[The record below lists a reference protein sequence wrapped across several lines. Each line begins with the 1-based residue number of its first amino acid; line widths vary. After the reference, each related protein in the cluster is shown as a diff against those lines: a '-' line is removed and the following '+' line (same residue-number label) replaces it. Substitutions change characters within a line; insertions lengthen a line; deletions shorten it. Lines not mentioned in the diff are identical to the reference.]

1 MELEQYMINTKV
13 KRKWL
18 GAFPI
23 AIIASATYAGE
34 AKIHNIEY
42 PSHLYGKRGV
52 VVTVENDKPK
62 VECVAYRDGVP
73 VGAGSGY
80 TTAGI
85 ANVTI
90 FITERQGT
98 LTVKCR

>member
-1 MELEQYMINTKV
+1 MDKV
-13 KRKWL
+13 IRKSL
-18 GAFPI
+18 SAFAPI
-23 AIIASATYAGE
+23 IVTTMAYAGE

-42 PSHLYGKRGV
+42 PSHLYGKGGV
-52 VVTVENDKPK
+52 VTTVESDKPK

-73 VGAGSGY
+73 VGSGSGY

-90 FITERQGT
+90 LITEKQGT
-98 LTVKCR
+98 LMVKCG